1 MKTPARVEAWDET
14 PARIG
19 TAEATPASGQDWGA
33 TPSQSVRNKFD
44 EKIGMNL
51 FCVSKIIILDGGL
64 TPGWGIDETPY
75 QKSDIDIKVDAT
87 PSSKRRSR
95 WDLTPSQTPSNGI
108 PSAVT
113 PSYTPA
119 QNGDAT
125 PMLTPGGSTPMGTA
139 AR

>member
-1 MKTPARVEAWDET
+1 M
-14 PARIG
+14 
-19 TAEATPASGQDWGA
+19 
-33 TPSQSVRNKFD
+33 F
-44 EKIGMNL
+44 
-51 FCVSKIIILDGGL
+51 LDGGL
-64 TPGWGIDETPY
+64 TPGWGAETPY
-75 QKSDIDIKVDAT
+75 ESKSDTIDIKAEST

-108 PSAVT
+108 ASAVT